1 MRHAKEESSA
11 TADQIINL
19 NLAVQELSGLAS
31 RELNKLLKDSENFSI
46 QLNTENGPPTQF
58 DMEKLA
64 SSLPLHL
71 IAVLLSG
78 IDSAHLTHMLRGVRL
93 LHSLSE
99 LASRHSR
106 LEQILLDDV
115 RLTEQMLD
123 LVFYNLIILGGYD
136 QVQQFGS
143 SSLPLLHSA
152 LVACTLHLLTGYI
165 STQWQDLVHILL
177 AHPKVDI
184 FMDVA
189 FDAVHVDIMLLH
201 IMFSTLNNDILCNKS
216 NLHASEGIIH
226 YFCQQCE
233 ASLQFLL
240 SLCQQKLFR
249 DRLLKNKE
257 LCKTGGIFSLA
268 RTILKLN
275 APDCFKDSF
284 SILAVVSRLKARIL
298 SILLQLCEAE
308 SISYLDEVASSTKS
322 MSLAKS
328 VALEILDLLKSA
340 FRKNANRQGSSLDRS
355 NPKGLVLLNSMRLAD
370 IFSDDSNFRSF
381 FMINIVQVLVG
392 ILAIPHEDFLSSWCS
407 VNVPMIE
414 EDASIDYDPF
424 NAAGVA
430 LASLADGSG
439 SVLSTPAIL
448 NETNSSCANNFNG
461 MSTVSYVQQRTSY
474 LVKIIANLHCFVPNI
489 CEEEER
495 DLFLNKFHECLLKE
509 NESFSIYPSASD
521 SWKASV
527 ICKNLGS
534 LSNYARSLI
543 PNMLNDEDVMLLS
556 VFSKKLQALFPEIEG
571 TLSQEPCVKEEGTA
585 ESKLE
590 DSYHVQNSW
599 RMFIK
604 KPQDSQGVRTD
615 ASPVCRHL
623 DAGGLEETQHVKN
636 DISMKVGGHQSL
648 MCQEADQLTVT
659 SKPRE
664 LPENDES
671 DKKKM
676 KNTISTSWN
685 AFRCLRGIEKET
697 QNPETNDMEVDCSS
711 KGDPDR
717 ASDSGEFFKPADC
730 SKEGNFQDDE
740 KLENTHGEEKQ
751 PKKRKRNIMNDTQIM
766 LIEKALLDEP
776 EMQRNAALLQTWAD
790 KLSTHGSEVTSSQLK
805 NWLNNRKAKLARAAR
820 ETRGT
825 FEGEST
831 YQEKPSGSSVSHFDD
846 SESPGEELY
855 HMPTRGSSRRSGNA
869 MAGNVQDN
877 EKTSRGDFFSFTP
890 QHSSQM
896 NYPAAGRP
904 SSLIPGQS
912 VSLSDR
918 EGKEIGKGKVF
929 QVEGRWLGKSLEDAG
944 LCIVDITELK
954 IEKWK
959 EVQHPSETEGMTF
972 EKAAARNGGVMRVAW
987 DAIRISLLPP

>member
-1 MRHAKEESSA
+1 
-11 TADQIINL
+11 
-19 NLAVQELSGLAS
+19 
-31 RELNKLLKDSENFSI
+31 
-46 QLNTENGPPTQF
+46 
-58 DMEKLA
+58 
-64 SSLPLHL
+64 
-71 IAVLLSG
+71 
-78 IDSAHLTHMLRGVRL
+78 MLRGVRL
-93 LHSLSE
+93 LHSFSD

-123 LVFYNLIILGGYD
+123 LVFYTLIVLGSYD
-136 QVQQFGS
+136 QVKHLGS

-201 IMFSTLNNDILCNKS
+201 IMFSMLNNDILCNKS
-216 NLHASEGIIH
+216 SLHASEGIIH

-275 APDCFKDSF
+275 APDCFKDSN
-284 SILAVVSRLKARIL
+284 SILAAVSRLKARIL

-308 SISYLDEVASSTKS
+308 SISYLDEVASSAKS

-340 FRKNANRQGSSLDRS
+340 FRKNANQLGSSLDKS
-355 NPKGLVLLNSMRLAD
+355 NPRGLVLLNSMRLAD

-414 EDASIDYDPF
+414 EDASVDYEPF
-424 NAAGVA
+424 TAAGVA
-430 LASLADGSG
+430 LASLADGTG
-439 SVLSTPAIL
+439 SALPTPAIL
-448 NETNSSCANNFNG
+448 NETNSSCANNFHG
-461 MSTVSYVQQRTSY
+461 VPTVSYVQQRTSY

-495 DLFLNKFHECLLKE
+495 DLFLNKFYECLLKE
-509 NESFSIYPSASD
+509 NDSFSLYPSASD

-534 LSNYARSLI
+534 LSNYAGSLI
-543 PNMLNDEDVMLLS
+543 PNMLNADDVSLLS
-556 VFSKKLQALFPEIEG
+556 LFSKKLQALFPQIEG
-571 TLSQEPCVKEEGTA
+571 SLIQEPCVKEESTA

-590 DSYHVQNSW
+590 DSYPVQDTLGNW
-599 RMFIK
+599 GTNVK
-604 KPQDSQGVRTD
+604 NPQDSQGDRTD
-615 ASPVCRHL
+615 APPGSGGL
-623 DAGGLEETQHVKN
+623 DTGGLEETQHAKN
-636 DISMKVGGHQSL
+636 DINMKVGNHQNLS
-648 MCQEADQLTVT
+648 CQEADQVTVT

-676 KNTISTSWN
+676 KSTVPATWNTSRS
-685 AFRCLRGIEKET
+685 LRGTEKET
-697 QNPETNDMEVDCSS
+697 QNPETNDMEVEFT

-717 ASDSGEFFKPADC
+717 ASDSGEVFKTAD
-730 SKEGNFQDDE
+730 SAKEGNCQDDE
-740 KLENTHGEEKQ
+740 KVESTHGEEKQ
-751 PKKRKRNIMNDTQIM
+751 PKKRKRNIMNDSQIM

-790 KLSTHGSEVTSSQLK
+790 KLSAHGSEVTSSQLK

-825 FEGEST
+825 LEGESAS
-831 YQEKPSGSSVSHFDD
+831 YQEKPSGSGVSHFDD
-846 SESPGEELY
+846 SPESPVEEIY

-869 MAGNVQDN
+869 MAGNVQEN
-877 EKTSRGDFFSFTP
+877 EKASRGEFLSFT
-890 QHSSQM
+890 QHCSPM
-896 NYPAAGRP
+896 NYPCVRP
-904 SSLIPGQS
+904 SSFMPGQL
-912 VSLSDR
+912 VALSDR

-929 QVEGRWLGKSLEDAG
+929 QVEGRWLGRSLEDTG

-959 EVQHPSETEGMTF
+959 EVQHPSEAGGMTF